1 MIDTIIK
8 TISCL
13 VIYLAISVP
22 MQVTANRCECSPKEW
37 DFGDVSIGSSSTVI
51 FSLANFELT
60 EIAIRNIMILNAT
73 SESFKMHIDV
83 PPPSIYIFSE
93 KTYDIV
99 VEFSP
104 STIGAHSAELRIS
117 SNATYSEVFIPVQG
131 VGVIGEVP
139 PGELMSYLINSFD
152 EFVENETIKFSGP
165 NHMGNCRLKAFRDM
179 LKASS
184 DLVNVCDYETACVQ
198 LRDSLNRVDGDKHP
212 PDFMEGIN
220 TETLAN
226 MIRDAINILE
236 CL

>member
-8 TISCL
+8 TVSCL
-13 VIYLAISVP
+13 VIYLAVSVP

-51 FSLANFELT
+51 FSLINFEPT
-60 EIAIRNIMILNAT
+60 EIAIRNIMIVNAT
-73 SESFKMHIDV
+73 SESFKIHIDV
-83 PPPSIYIFSE
+83 PPPSIYIPIE

-104 STIGAHSAELRIS
+104 STIGAHSAELRLS
-117 SNATYSEVFIPVQG
+117 RNATNSEVFIPVQG

-152 EFVENETIKFSGP
+152 EFVENETVKFSGRD
-165 NHMGNCRLKAFRDM
+165 HIGSCRLKAFRDM

-184 DLVNVCDYETACVQ
+184 DLFNVCDYETACVQ
-198 LRDSLNRVDGDKHP
+198 LRDALNRVDGDEHP
-212 PDFMEGIN
+212 PDFIEGPN
-220 TETLAN
+220 TVTLAH

-236 CL
+236 CQ

>member
-22 MQVTANRCECSPKEW
+22 MQVTADRGECSPKEW

-51 FSLANFELT
+51 FSLTNFEPT
-60 EIAIRNIMILNAT
+60 EIAIRNIMIVNAT
-73 SESFKMHIDV
+73 SESFKIHIDV
-83 PPPSIYIFSE
+83 PPPSIYIPSE

-104 STIGAHSAELRIS
+104 STLGAHSAELRIS
-117 SNATYSEVFIPVQG
+117 RNATYSALFLPVQG
-131 VGVIGEVP
+131 VGVIGDVP

-152 EFVENETIKFSGP
+152 EFVENETIKFSGRD
-165 NHMGNCRLKAFRDM
+165 HIGSCRLKSFRDM

-198 LRDSLNRVDGDKHP
+198 LRDALNRVDGDRHP
-212 PDFMEGIN
+212 PDFMEGLN
-220 TETLAN
+220 TETLAHL
-226 MIRDAINILE
+226 IRDAINILE